1 LGFLTPSNRRFLLFF
16 PVASGV
22 AVAPSSATAAAVTS
36 AVACFA
42 AKGKMLWQL
51 LDASS

>member
-1 LGFLTPSNRRFLLFF
+1 VFSFTCA
-16 PVASGV
+16 ASADSADSV
-22 AVAPSSATAAAVTS
+22 VTSSATAAAVTS

-51 LDASS
+51 LDAS